1 MWRKSE
7 IVRDGERDRKRNVDI
22 EQDSVATGVSFLSYV
37 LLMFFL
43 RFLFVSKKKINKF
56 LFFCIVNFDYNVFFC
71 VLNYSY

>member
-37 LLMFFL
+37 
-43 RFLFVSKKKINKF
+43 
-56 LFFCIVNFDYNVFFC
+56 C
-71 VLNYSY
+71 